1 VWPYH
6 YTKRGGLCGRITTL
20 RVEVCVAASLHQ
32 EGVFV
37 WPHHFSKR
45 GDLCGRIFTLRGG
58 CLPVSLH

>member
-1 VWPYH
+1 MLPQH
-6 YTKRGGLCGRITTL
+6 YTKKGGLCGGIITL
-20 RVEVCVAASLHQ
+20 RGEVCVAVSLHQ

-58 CLPVSLH
+58 CVPVSLH